1 MSQRWVAEAST
12 RRTELGSSGPRALG
26 KGDDLFAAYLTVTL
40 LAAVFNG
47 AAAVTYL
54 IGHEYPKTQAD
65 MKGLPRKWVPVLGAL
80 LAAGTVGLLAGL
92 AVPVLGTLAACG
104 LVLYFIGAI
113 IAHLRV
119 GSRNIVGGIVF
130 LATAVAALVLGWS
143 HHGPW

>member
-1 MSQRWVAEAST
+1 MFVAFATVSI
-12 RRTELGSSGPRALG
+12 LG
-26 KGDDLFAAYLTVTL
+26 
-40 LAAVFNG
+40 AVFNG

-54 IGHEYPKTQAD
+54 IGHEYPKSQAD
-65 MKGLPRKWVPVLGAL
+65 MKGIPRKYVPVLGAL

-92 AVPVLGTLAACG
+92 AVPVLGTLAASG

-119 GSRNIVGGIVF
+119 GSRDIVGGIVF
-130 LATAVAALVLGWS
+130 LATVVAALVLGLL

>member
-1 MSQRWVAEAST
+1 
-12 RRTELGSSGPRALG
+12 
-26 KGDDLFAAYLTVTL
+26 LFAAYLTVTL

>member
-1 MSQRWVAEAST
+1 M
-12 RRTELGSSGPRALG
+12 
-26 KGDDLFAAYLTVTL
+26 FAAYLTVTL

-65 MKGLPRKWVPVLGAL
+65 MKGIPRKWVPVLGML

-92 AVPVLGTLAACG
+92 AVPLLGTLAASG

-113 IAHLRV
+113 VAHLRV

-130 LATAVAALVLGWS
+130 LATAAAALTLGLL
-143 HHGPW
+143 HHGA

>member
-1 MSQRWVAEAST
+1 MSIAFV
-12 RRTELGSSGPRALG
+12 
-26 KGDDLFAAYLTVTL
+26 TVTVL
-40 LAAVFNG
+40 GVIFNG

-65 MKGLPRKWVPVLGAL
+65 MKGIPRKYVPVLGLL

-92 AVPVLGTLAACG
+92 AVPILGTLAACG

-130 LATAVAALVLGWS
+130 LATAVAVLTLGIL
-143 HHGPW
+143 HHGAW

>member
-1 MSQRWVAEAST
+1 MFVAFATVSI
-12 RRTELGSSGPRALG
+12 LG
-26 KGDDLFAAYLTVTL
+26 
-40 LAAVFNG
+40 AVFNG

-54 IGHEYPKTQAD
+54 IGHEYPKSQPD
-65 MKGLPRKWVPVLGAL
+65 MKGIPRKYVPVLGAL

-92 AVPVLGTLAACG
+92 AGPVLGTLAASG

-119 GSRNIVGGIVF
+119 GSRDIVGGIVF
-130 LATAVAALVLGWS
+130 LATAVAALVLGLL